1 LSLVIVLYY
10 ISFQKSASIPLATA
24 GKAGVLFLDILPKM
38 FLGFMIGAILP
49 EILPKELVEEWLSA
63 SSGWQGILLG
73 LVAGSSLPIGAP
85 WVICPMVAGLLKG
98 VAGIGP
104 IVTLL
109 TGAALFGPLR
119 VIVYEIPIL
128 GGDFFIVRVLSV
140 IWTPPVAG
148 LIAQAIAPRIGKL
161 AFWHFNRQ
169 VSPVPPLF
177 PRAEVVPHARI
188 AEKAVD
194 QIGMRGAIAALTKR
208 NDPLVGRA
216 ADPLDHRTK
225 LLRREK
231 GAVSAHEIHPLE
243 MP

>member
-1 LSLVIVLYY
+1 
-10 ISFQKSASIPLATA
+10 
-24 GKAGVLFLDILPKM
+24 M

-85 WVICPMVAGLLKG
+85 WAIYPMVAGLLRG

-119 VIVYEIPIL
+119 AIVYEIPIL

-140 IWTPPVAG
+140 IWAPPVAG
-148 LIAQAIAPRIGKL
+148 LIAQTVAPRIG
-161 AFWHFNRQ
+161 N
-169 VSPVPPLF
+169 
-177 PRAEVVPHARI
+177 
-188 AEKAVD
+188 
-194 QIGMRGAIAALTKR
+194 
-208 NDPLVGRA
+208 
-216 ADPLDHRTK
+216 
-225 LLRREK
+225 
-231 GAVSAHEIHPLE
+231 
-243 MP
+243 